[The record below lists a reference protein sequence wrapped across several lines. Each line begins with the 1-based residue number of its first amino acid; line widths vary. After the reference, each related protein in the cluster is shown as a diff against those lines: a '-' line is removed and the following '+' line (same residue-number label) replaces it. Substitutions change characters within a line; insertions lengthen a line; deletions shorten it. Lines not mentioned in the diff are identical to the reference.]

1 MGELKK
7 MLTES
12 KKLNIAIILL
22 FIINIIGLLFG
33 ITYAI
38 LATLMPYHQEFLGL
52 TPSQISNYNSRLM
65 FFIGVLIRM
74 SGLAGVIIA
83 ITNLFIL
90 NYSFRNKEKW
100 SWKVFLIT
108 GLIYDIPMLIVT
120 YTITGP
126 VGGPFLIFC
135 LVTAL
140 FIIAMGISYK
150 EIFG

>member
-1 MGELKK
+1 

-22 FIINIIGLLFG
+22 IITNIINLLIGII
-33 ITYAI
+33 YAI
-38 LATLMPYHQEFLGL
+38 LATLMSYHQDYIGL

-74 SGLAGVIIA
+74 SGLAMVIIA

-108 GLIYDIPMLIVT
+108 GLIGYIPMLIVT

-135 LVTAL
+135 LITAL

>member
-1 MGELKK
+1 MKK

-12 KKLNIAIILL
+12 KKLNIAMVLL
-22 FIINIIGLLFG
+22 AIINIINLFIG
-33 ITYAI
+33 IIYAM
-38 LATLMPYHQEFLGL
+38 LATLMSYHQDYIGL

-74 SGLAGVIIA
+74 SGLAMVIIA

-100 SWKVFLIT
+100 SWIIFLIS
-108 GLIYDIPMLIVT
+108 GLLYDIPFLIVT

-126 VGGPFLIFC
+126 VGGPFLLFC
-135 LVTAL
+135 LTTAL

>member
-1 MGELKK
+1 
-7 MLTES
+7 MLTDS
-12 KKLNIAIILL
+12 KRLNIAIILL
-22 FIINIIGLLFG
+22 AIINIINLLTG

-38 LATLMPYHQEFLGL
+38 LATLMPYHQDYIGL
-52 TPSQISNYNSRLM
+52 TSSQISNYNSRLM

-74 SGLAGVIIA
+74 SGLAMVIIA

-90 NYSFRNKEKW
+90 NYSFRIKEKW
-100 SWKVFLIT
+100 SWIAFLIS
-108 GLIYDIPMLIVT
+108 GLIYDIPFLIVT

-126 VGGPFLIFC
+126 VGGPFLLFC
-135 LVTAL
+135 FLTTL